1 MSTPPPNPPPRN
13 RLASETS
20 PYLLQHAANPVD
32 WWAWCDDAFAA
43 ARERNV
49 PVFLSVGYSTCYWCH
64 VMERESFEDSATAV
78 LLNRWFVPIKV
89 DREERPDIDEAYM
102 TATQLMTGRGGW
114 PMSVFLDPHTRR
126 PFWCGTY
133 FPPEPRFGMPSFAQ
147 VLERIS
153 QAWSNQREEVERQSN
168 TLAESVR
175 EFLDARA
182 VPTPIGAANIERA
195 IDALLRSFDH
205 NHGGFGGAP
214 KFPQPASLELL
225 LEARGVVD
233 PTAADMIDLVVLT
246 TLDKMAIG
254 GMHDQVGGGF
264 HRYAV
269 DATWTVPHFEK
280 MLYDNAQLAGVYAR
294 AAAEYDDGYYAQ
306 VARRTLDYV
315 LREMTAPEGGFHSAQ
330 DAEVNHREGLNYLW
344 TLDQLRDVLNAQDA
358 AFAAEVYGLTRGTN
372 FKDPHHPDDPAAN
385 VLRLD
390 HRPMDV
396 AAQRGMTLEAFEA
409 RIASINAALY
419 TARQR
424 RPQPALDD
432 KVLASWNGMMIAA
445 MARAAAVLHE
455 PKYLRAALRA
465 CEFTRSRMMVDGVLM
480 RSWRGGVANV
490 PGFLEDYAGVIEGF
504 VATAKAQHAMNGGN
518 DGTLIDAA
526 EGLFREA
533 VREFGDGHG
542 GLYDTRENGH
552 DLFVRPRSMHDGA
565 TPSGGAMML
574 HAMLDLSSAGRDCRE
589 QAGALLAS
597 LSAAIASTPHGVASA
612 TRALL
617 RMVRDGAGIPADL
630 RARDDDLPEAPQA
643 DSAKTPVEIYADAER
658 ITVTEDHPAE
668 LNLVMRIAD
677 GHHIIAAEPGSP
689 GLMPMRVA
697 IAGGGGVAVYADYP
711 RGEPLEPDGALGHH
725 GTVEL
730 RLALE
735 RTGPR
740 TGRPIII
747 VTFQACT
754 DTECLAPM
762 TLELDVAIDG
772 H

>member
-1 MSTPPPNPPPRN
+1 
-13 RLASETS
+13 
-20 PYLLQHAANPVD
+20 
-32 WWAWCDDAFAA
+32 
-43 ARERNV
+43 
-49 PVFLSVGYSTCYWCH
+49 
-64 VMERESFEDSATAV
+64 MERESFEDSATAV

-89 DREERPDIDEAYM
+89 DREERPDIDDAYM

-133 FPPEPRFGMPSFAQ
+133 FPPEPRYGMPSFAQ

-153 QAWSNQREEVERQSN
+153 QAWANQREEVERQSQN
-168 TLAESVR
+168 LAQSVR
-175 EFLDARA
+175 EFLDAKSA
-182 VPTPIGAANIERA
+182 PAPIGAASIERA

-233 PTAADMIDLVVLT
+233 PAAADMIDRVVRT

-280 MLYDNAQLAGVYAR
+280 MLYDNAQLARVYTR
-294 AAAEYDDGYYAQ
+294 AAGEYGDAYYSHI
-306 VARRTLDYV
+306 ARRTLDYV
-315 LREMTAPEGGFHSAQ
+315 LREMTSPDGGFFSAQ
-330 DAEVNHREGLNYLW
+330 DAEVQHREGLNYLW
-344 TLDQLRDVLNAQDA
+344 TREQLRETLDEADA
-358 AFAAEVYGLTRGTN
+358 ALAAKVYGVDRGTN

-390 HRPMDV
+390 HRPEQLAVDH
-396 AAQRGMTLEAFEA
+396 AMTPEAFTARMA
-409 RIASINAALY
+409 RINDALY
-419 TARQR
+419 MARQR

-432 KVLASWNGMMIAA
+432 KILASWNGMMIAA
-445 MARAAAVLHE
+445 LATAATALDEPRYLH
-455 PKYLRAALRA
+455 AAERA
-465 CEFTRSRMMVDGVLM
+465 CAFIRERMIVSGVLM
-480 RSWRGGVANV
+480 RTWRDGVARV
-490 PGFLEDYAGVIEGF
+490 QGFLEDHAGVIEGF
-504 VATAKAQHAMNGGN
+504 IATASAQRTLGRG
-518 DGTLIDAA
+518 DGAALVDAA
-526 EGLFREA
+526 EGLLRDA
-533 VREFGDGHG
+533 LREFGDGRG
-542 GLYDTRENGH
+542 GMYDTRENAH
-552 DLFVRPRSMHDGA
+552 DLFVRPRSTHDGA

-574 HAMLDLSSAGRDCRE
+574 HAMLDLTSAGRDCRE

-597 LSAAIASTPHGVASA
+597 LSAAIASAPQGAIAA

-617 RMVRDGAGIPADL
+617 RMVRDGL
-630 RARDDDLPEAPQA
+630 DLPAEVHGGDDAGDQPQPH
-643 DSAKTPVEIYADAER
+643 STFTPVEIYADAER
-658 ITVTEDHPAE
+658 ITVTEDQPAG

-677 GHHIIAAEPGSP
+677 GYHIMAAEPGAP
-689 GLMPMRVA
+689 GLMPLRVA

-711 RGEPLEPDGALGHH
+711 PGKPLEPDGARVHH

-730 RLALE
+730 RLAVE

-740 TGRPIII
+740 HGRPIII

-772 H
+772 Q